1 MFAVDRNTKHD
12 GVVVEPFVAT
22 RDIGG
27 DRVVC
32 GRDAVAAVVGPA
44 EWAVI
49 DQHPAPL
56 NQSPIDIGAVF
67 EERLPPGLHGQVGDA
82 FIREVVRGCG
92 NVPTDEQVR
101 GESPRAKRVDF
112 DAQEFLLGRD
122 QPG

>member
-67 EERLPPGLHGQVGDA
+67 EEGLPPGLERQVGDA
-82 FIREVVRGCG
+82 FVREVVRGCG
-92 NVPTDEQVR
+92 NVPTEEQVR
-101 GESPRAKRVDF
+101 GESPRAKRVDL
-112 DAQEFLLGRD
+112 DAQQFLLSRD

>member
-12 GVVVEPFVAT
+12 RVLVEPFVAT

-27 DRVVC
+27 DRIVC
-32 GRDAVAAVVGPA
+32 GGDAVAAVVGTA

-49 DQHPAPL
+49 DQHPAPM

-82 FIREVVRGCG
+82 FVREVARWRR
-92 NVPTDEQVR
+92 NIPTDEMVS
-101 GESPRAKRVDF
+101 GESPRAKRVDL
-112 DAQEFLLGRD
+112 DTQEFLLGRD